1 MDEPWKNYTKW
12 RKSETENKEYLLNN
26 SIIWIGISKSK
37 ETDLGGKGLGDGTN
51 WE

>member
-1 MDEPWKNYTKW
+1 MNPEKITLSEESQKQKIKNTYW
-12 RKSETENKEYLLNN
+12 
-26 SIIWIGISKSK
+26 IIPFIWIGISKSK